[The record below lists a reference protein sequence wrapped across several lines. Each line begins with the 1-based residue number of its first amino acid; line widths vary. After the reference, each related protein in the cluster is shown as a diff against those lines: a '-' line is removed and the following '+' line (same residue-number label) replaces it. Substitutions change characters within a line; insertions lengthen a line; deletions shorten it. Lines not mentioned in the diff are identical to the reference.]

1 VTKRN
6 KTAKDT
12 RHNHDHPN
20 TYEITFQG
28 KTHRIEIKA
37 STLSLLNSSDPDLYA
52 RGVDQELNG
61 SFDLLLFRKPSIL
74 KLLCEPNRDN
84 NRPTLFTLVN
94 RKMC

>member
-52 RGVDQELNG
+52 RGVDQEPGTPRLAVFETWDVC
-61 SFDLLLFRKPSIL
+61 SPREFDSH
-74 KLLCEPNRDN
+74 
-84 NRPTLFTLVN
+84 
-94 RKMC
+94 